1 MNESFR
7 RRFEILL
14 PLRFNDGNAV
24 PDELIGVTLLELRTQ
39 FGAVSSET
47 QVIRGLWEHEGQ
59 SFQDQLIRVF
69 VDVPDLP
76 EHRAFFK
83 EFKGRLKERFK
94 QLDIW
99 MTTYP
104 IEVV

>member
-1 MNESFR
+1 M
-7 RRFEILL
+7 LL
-14 PLRFNDGNAV
+14 PLRFNDGNPI
-24 PDELIGVTLLELRTQ
+24 PDELIGETLIELRAK
-39 FGAVSSET
+39 FGAASSET
-47 QVIRGLWEHEGQ
+47 QVIRGFWEHEGQ

-76 EHRAFFK
+76 EHRDFFR

-104 IEVV
+104 IEVL